1 MLMKLISQMEK
12 HEVIMCLITNKIA
25 DLQSFR
31 WHCLSTE
38 LHHCDLAIHN
48 AEKTHYLVII
58 SRK

>member
-1 MLMKLISQMEK
+1 MEK